1 MDNLALAF
9 SAGKGRS
16 CNHAMLRVV
25 QKLGALCLAC
35 NFALRV
41 RWIPSEKNVSDGPS
55 RGSFSPGYF
64 EGATAATAQRITQ
77 LPQVQPPAEDW
88 DEEVTPVC
96 WGGKFEFRGQ
106 GKQEVYAK
114 ESGNEGGEGEKIGDS
129 SYQHAE
135 VQPSLESR
143 TASKAGEDDG
153 IGSQQCECGA
163 AEPVRSLP
171 QKIQGLVQGERL
183 EVATPIFG
191 RRNPCRLLRRF
202 VPRGSI
208 KSRGREDDSSFGIFR
223 STIEGQADEES
234 AGPTGLAKAGSS
246 QEQAS
251 ITEAY
256 RLWDRHEV
264 VGNSEGRYG
273 FNGASQLRL
282 LPETRGGDG
291 SCGKELGATHQEHRN
306 TVPTLH
312 PSGSGSGGGEAR
324 QNWNIQQLVA
334 FGQSGHSKLVGESSG
349 EVEDPTREKQSIV
362 RLHHGQ
368 VPSGLPISRQMV
380 GLAKSSHLPI
390 ATWRRVRGLIQRA
403 SRSQRSQR
411 SRALENRQ
419 FSEEIWQSGQAAR
432 SPRSVAAMGPRILQ
446 EIGGA
451 DGAGCGR
458 SSCPMQPLT
467 PLWQQWRAVQ
477 EQCILEVFAGSG
489 RLSSQ
494 LRQDGFRV
502 FPIDTCLHPDDDV
515 LNPSTEECI
524 IELLLS
530 GCVKLLWLGM
540 PCTSF
545 SVARRDDGIGPGPL
559 RSDSCPMGLP
569 GLSKSD
575 QRQVTLGNAMLMFSI
590 RLILICLALRI
601 PFILENPYSSRCWIT
616 PIMQQVLRVAACK
629 LIRLDFCCFG
639 EPWKKPTGLL
649 HAFIDLSEV
658 EKICK
663 GTGHLCSNTNKKH
676 VALKGKAPDGR
687 FMTLVAQPYPI
698 KLVQQLSNIFSE
710 HLSWVRKRIG
720 ETIQVKL
727 QCSSFWLQIAASF
740 R

>member
-1 MDNLALAF
+1 MLVDNLALAF

-334 FGQSGHSKLVGESSG
+334 FGQSGHSKLVGESGG
-349 EVEDPTREKQSIV
+349 EAEDPTREKQSIV

-368 VPSGLPISRQMV
+368 VYRQAFQSAGKWLGLQSLHTYQLRHGGASEDLSSGLRDHNAVKDRGRWRTDSSVRRYGKV
-380 GLAKSSHLPI
+380 GKLQDLLGQLQP
-390 ATWRRVRGLIQRA
+390 W
-403 SRSQRSQR
+403 
-411 SRALENRQ
+411 ALEFCRRSVVQ
-419 FSEEIWQSGQAAR
+419 MERVVAGQAA
-432 SPRSVAAMGPRILQ
+432 P
-446 EIGGA
+446 
-451 DGAGCGR
+451 C
-458 SSCPMQPLT
+458 
-467 PLWQQWRAVQ
+467 
-477 EQCILEVFAGSG
+477 
-489 RLSSQ
+489 
-494 LRQDGFRV
+494 
-502 FPIDTCLHPDDDV
+502 
-515 LNPSTEECI
+515 NP
-524 IELLLS
+524 
-530 GCVKLLWLGM
+530 
-540 PCTSF
+540 
-545 SVARRDDGIGPGPL
+545 
-559 RSDSCPMGLP
+559 
-569 GLSKSD
+569 
-575 QRQVTLGNAMLMFSI
+575 
-590 RLILICLALRI
+590 
-601 PFILENPYSSRCWIT
+601 
-616 PIMQQVLRVAACK
+616 
-629 LIRLDFCCFG
+629 
-639 EPWKKPTGLL
+639 
-649 HAFIDLSEV
+649 
-658 EKICK
+658 
-663 GTGHLCSNTNKKH
+663 
-676 VALKGKAPDGR
+676 
-687 FMTLVAQPYPI
+687 
-698 KLVQQLSNIFSE
+698 
-710 HLSWVRKRIG
+710 
-720 ETIQVKL
+720 
-727 QCSSFWLQIAASF
+727 
-740 R
+740 